1 MRANNLSIQHW
12 KRFGLLASVAWL
24 VASVVLASWNET
36 WIAVWR
42 LYCYLAANPT
52 CNSTV
57 FLVAHWG
64 AVAVVLI
71 PPVLAWLTAW
81 GLIAVRRR
89 IRSHDV

>member
-1 MRANNLSIQHW
+1 M

-24 VASVVLASWNET
+24 VASILMASWNET
-36 WIAVWR
+36 WLAAWR
-42 LYCYLAANPT
+42 LYCYLAASPA

-71 PPVLAWLTAW
+71 PLVLAWLIAW
-81 GLIAVRRR
+81 GLIAVRRGT
-89 IRSHDV
+89 RSHGV